1 MIQSMTAP
9 IVERHK
15 KSNSLVGF
23 DPLLISS
30 DSNINNLSLQISSSS
45 LSISPLTAAA
55 PLMMT
60 MEANKDLESELRKLA
75 RLFDL
80 TIPSPNKEDEKLD
93 LSNHGSK
100 KSKSLWR
107 SSKRGHRRAKSENNS
122 SGKLN
127 VFKEIMQNSS
137 ERRIPMDKKSSRN
150 RDKTPPGSP
159 NPADVARPVM
169 AVSMPNS
176 PMIQDLYKVVTASPE
191 FSLSIP
197 CLSKPA
203 PTSFLTGREVVRTS
217 EQEPSLFQMEIPEAS
232 EFLVSVRLSQ
242 FVEEY
247 RKIDFNLDLGV
258 SLVGLRRL
266 DMQTFLTL
274 NTRPPPPLTDVHK
287 PVVESLLEAADD
299 VTVQAYFAS
308 GKETTTTTSDSRRE
322 AVVFERQR
330 QFVVVFRG
338 TTPEQQAKATP
349 IFKNKKAGGVPLTP
363 LDVGSDNDNDNVVQ
377 VYGCVKS
384 SYMDLE
390 PRVFACLDRLT
401 EQNPFCDVV
410 FAGHSFGG
418 AMATLAAYRF
428 ATARS
433 MVRVSCYTF
442 GAPKIGQQSFR
453 RSANSLPNLKIM
465 RVEYGID
472 PKCSQPSDG
481 SHVGH
486 SLVIQSVH
494 GGQQQSNATSTAATA
509 TASKSSY
516 MVAAYKFEDN
526 ADATKRS
533 KSHHHFAKKP
543 QFLKKERDTALY
555 VSALEAF
562 DTKRLPW
569 ARAYVG
575 EDVGAGVLGKDN
587 EARRYV

>member
-1 MIQSMTAP
+1 MPPASAMLVGNDTFHDSAFLMMAGANSTPPQSPMRLGMVQQQQQQQYRSSFSESVGGGGYVETTRMLTPTRTSPATATTRNYNNSSSPPKTPPQNHNNNTNSHYRCRSTKSFPYLTQFSRNNSPNTRVNTPGLDNSSIHSSNRSPRTTTMIQSMTAP

-137 ERRIPMDKKSSRN
+137 ERRIAMDKKSSRN

-232 EFLVSVRLSQ
+232 EFLVSV
-242 FVEEY
+242 
-247 RKIDFNLDLGV
+247 
-258 SLVGLRRL
+258 
-266 DMQTFLTL
+266 
-274 NTRPPPPLTDVHK
+274 
-287 PVVESLLEAADD
+287 
-299 VTVQAYFAS
+299 
-308 GKETTTTTSDSRRE
+308 
-322 AVVFERQR
+322 
-330 QFVVVFRG
+330 
-338 TTPEQQAKATP
+338 
-349 IFKNKKAGGVPLTP
+349 
-363 LDVGSDNDNDNVVQ
+363 
-377 VYGCVKS
+377 
-384 SYMDLE
+384 
-390 PRVFACLDRLT
+390 
-401 EQNPFCDVV
+401 
-410 FAGHSFGG
+410 
-418 AMATLAAYRF
+418 
-428 ATARS
+428 
-433 MVRVSCYTF
+433 
-442 GAPKIGQQSFR
+442 
-453 RSANSLPNLKIM
+453 
-465 RVEYGID
+465 
-472 PKCSQPSDG
+472 
-481 SHVGH
+481 
-486 SLVIQSVH
+486 
-494 GGQQQSNATSTAATA
+494 
-509 TASKSSY
+509 
-516 MVAAYKFEDN
+516 
-526 ADATKRS
+526 
-533 KSHHHFAKKP
+533 
-543 QFLKKERDTALY
+543 
-555 VSALEAF
+555 
-562 DTKRLPW
+562 
-569 ARAYVG
+569 
-575 EDVGAGVLGKDN
+575 
-587 EARRYV
+587 